1 MSTYKSDFLNVL
13 AARGFIHQVS
23 EPDAL
28 DALARERAITAYIGF
43 DCTAASLHVGSLLPI
58 MLLYWLQQ
66 TGHRPI
72 ALMGGGTT
80 RVGDPSGKDESRK
93 ILTNIDIESN
103 LSGIR
108 AIFSNC
114 LRFRKRGSL
123 RTALERED
131 IDRAVAQ
138 LKMSKTAAAGLHPAS
153 NSVPSLPPGVLATH
167 LSAKHNAIMANNAD
181 WLNELNYIDFLRDVG
196 RHFSINRMLSY
207 DSVKMRLDRQQ
218 ELSFLE
224 FNYMILQAYDFVE
237 LYRRYGCVLQMGG
250 SDQWGNIVNGIDLGR
265 RLHNAQFFALTA
277 PLITTSSGAKMGKT
291 AAGAVW
297 LNPDL
302 VSPYEY
308 WQYWRNTED
317 ADVERFLKL
326 FTVLPLDE
334 IARLAALRDQEINEA
349 KKVLATEATT
359 LVHGRAAAD
368 EAAATARTTFE
379 EGGLGANLP
388 TVEVPRGDVS
398 SGLGVLAAF
407 VKAGLAASNGE
418 VRRAIANN
426 AILVNDVRVTSDKA
440 VIGEADVTPEG
451 VVKLSLGR
459 KRHVL
464 LKPV

>member
-1 MSTYKSDFLNVL
+1 MSTYKSEFLQVL

-23 EPDAL
+23 EPEAL
-28 DALARERAITAYIGF
+28 DALAREKPITAYIGF

-58 MLLYWLQQ
+58 MMLYWLQQ

-80 RVGDPSGKDESRK
+80 RVGDPSGKDENRRL
-93 ILTNIDIESN
+93 LTDEIIDEN
-103 LSGIR
+103 LKGIR
-108 AIFSNC
+108 AIFSKFLQFENA
-114 LRFRKRGSL
+114 GGN
-123 RTALERED
+123 
-131 IDRAVAQ
+131 AV
-138 LKMSKTAAAGLHPAS
+138 
-153 NSVPSLPPGVLATH
+153 
-167 LSAKHNAIMANNAD
+167 MANNAD
-181 WLNELNYIDFLRDVG
+181 WLNTLNYIDFLRDVG
-196 RHFSINRMLSY
+196 RYFSINRMLAF
-207 DSVKMRLDRQQ
+207 DSVKLRLERQQ

-237 LYRRYGCVLQMGG
+237 LYRRYGCVLQLGG

-265 RLHNAQFFALTA
+265 RLHNAQLFALTA

-297 LNPDL
+297 LNAEL
-302 VSPYEY
+302 LSPYEY

-334 IARLAALRDQEINEA
+334 IAKLAALHGQDINEA
-349 KKVLATEATT
+349 KKVLATEATA
-359 LVHGRAAAD
+359 LVHGRTAAD
-368 EAAATARTTFE
+368 EAATTARTTFE
-379 EGGLGANLP
+379 EGGLAANLP
-388 TVEVPRGDVS
+388 TVEVARGDVAG
-398 SGLGVLAAF
+398 GLGVLAAF

-440 VIGEADVTPEG
+440 VIGEADVTAEG

>member
-1 MSTYKSDFLNVL
+1 MSAYKSEFLNVL
-13 AARGFIHQVS
+13 ASRGFIHQVS
-23 EPDAL
+23 EPEAL
-28 DALARERAITAYIGF
+28 DALAHSSKITAYIGF

-58 MLLYWLQQ
+58 MMLHWLQQ

-93 ILTNIDIESN
+93 LLTDEIIGEN
-103 LSGIR
+103 LKGIR
-108 AIFSNC
+108 AIFAKF
-114 LRFRKRGSL
+114 LKF
-123 RTALERED
+123 ED
-131 IDRAVAQ
+131 AGGNAV
-138 LKMSKTAAAGLHPAS
+138 
-153 NSVPSLPPGVLATH
+153 
-167 LSAKHNAIMANNAD
+167 MANNAD
-181 WLNELNYIDFLRDVG
+181 WLNSLNYIDFLRDIG
-196 RHFSINRMLSY
+196 RYFSINRMLAF
-207 DSVKMRLDRQQ
+207 DSVKLRLDRQQ

-237 LYRRYGCVLQMGG
+237 LFRRHGCVLQMGG

-265 RLHNAQFFALTA
+265 RLHNAQLFALTT

-297 LNPDL
+297 LNAEL

-317 ADVERFLKL
+317 ADVARFLSL
-326 FTVLPLDE
+326 FTTLPLAE
-334 IARLAALRDQEINEA
+334 IDRLAALKDAEINEA
-349 KKVLATEATT
+349 KKILATEATA
-359 LVHGRAAAD
+359 LVHGRSAAD
-368 EAAATARTTFE
+368 EASATARTTFE
-379 EGGLGANLP
+379 EGGLGASLP
-388 TVEVPRGDVS
+388 SVDIPRADLKA
-398 SGLGVLAAF
+398 GLSVLAAF

-418 VRRAIANN
+418 ARRAIANN
-426 AILVNDVRVTSDKA
+426 ALMINDKRVTSEKA
-440 VIGEADVTPEG
+440 MIGETDVTADG